1 MHVLLTQL
9 EIAKEFILVYFIKNL
24 AKCFNFFVLRMIESN
39 ESDNKENIE
48 INKTKILDQPI
59 ENAAT
64 NNALEFTFSENPSL
78 ERLRSIQSKFIKD
91 RNWSQFQTPRN
102 LLLALVN
109 EVGELAEIFQWK
121 GTTKLFYKLKI
132 N

>member
-1 MHVLLTQL
+1 MYTHVLLTQF

-24 AKCFNFFVLRMIESN
+24 VKYFNFVVLGMIESN

-48 INKTKILDQPI
+48 INKTKIPDQPV
-59 ENAAT
+59 ENVAT

-121 GTTKLFYKLKI
+121 GTQ
-132 N
+132 